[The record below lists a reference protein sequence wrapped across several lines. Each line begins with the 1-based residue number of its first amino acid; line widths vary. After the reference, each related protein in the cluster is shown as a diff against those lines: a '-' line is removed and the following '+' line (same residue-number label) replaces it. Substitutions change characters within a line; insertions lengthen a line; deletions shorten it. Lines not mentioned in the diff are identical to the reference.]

1 MAGDSLAEIL
11 ELNFSASSKR
21 SEISTPIKAAGTKPN
36 AESALKRPPT
46 FGSAL
51 TTLYPS
57 FRALISRGVP
67 GSVIITI
74 CWIGFKSASLNLRW

>member
-1 MAGDSLAEIL
+1 MAGESFEERV
-11 ELNFSASSKR
+11 ELNFSASSSS

-36 AESALKRPPT
+36 ADNALKRPPT

-57 FRALISRGVP
+57 FLARISRGVP
-67 GSVIITI
+67 GSVTITI
-74 CWIGFKSASLNLRW
+74 CSIGSKSASLNWFI